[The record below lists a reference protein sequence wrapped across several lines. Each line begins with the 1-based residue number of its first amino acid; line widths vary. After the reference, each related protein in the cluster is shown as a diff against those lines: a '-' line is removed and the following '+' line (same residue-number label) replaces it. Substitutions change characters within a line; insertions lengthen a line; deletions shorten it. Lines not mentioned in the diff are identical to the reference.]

1 MTRLSYVGTELEIF
15 SRAVNWKRYWADRIH
30 PYVHGAVLEV
40 GAGIGVN
47 TPFLKN
53 AKCSNWLCLEPD
65 AALARELR
73 TRCEALGCD
82 VRVGTLE
89 DVPESLRFDTILYI
103 DVLEHIAD
111 DRAELQRATGLLPP
125 GGHLVVISPAH
136 QWLFTPFDAAIGH
149 HRRYNRTRLRALT
162 PPECQLATCFMLDCA
177 GFFAS
182 LANKILLSAALP
194 SKRQIAVWN
203 ELLVPISRILDRS
216 IGYSFGKTIVAV
228 WRPLSS
234 WGK

>member
-1 MTRLSYVGTELEIF
+1 MTQLPYVGTELEIF

-149 HRRYNRTRLRALT
+149 HRRYSRRTLAQAAPPAL
-162 PPECQLATCFMLDCA
+162 ELVRIDYLDTV
-177 GFFAS
+177 GV
-182 LANKILLSAALP
+182 LLSLGNRVAL
-194 SKRQIAVWN
+194 RQSMPTQGQV
-203 ELLVPISRILDRS
+203 LLWDR
-216 IGYSFGKTIVAV
+216 VAV
-228 WRPLSS
+228 PASRRLDWILGYRAGKSVLGVWRRQ
-234 WGK
+234 